1 MKWRMAFHDD
11 SGVSCLEVI
20 RGGHAK
26 WQSLQRERSN
36 EVVQAGA
43 TAQRLL
49 CLWTERQWS
58 LCVVCTK
65 FKDMPQYIFLTLYKS
80 LSFVNVK
87 QQF

>member
-1 MKWRMAFHDD
+1 MAFHDD

-49 CLWTERQWS
+49 CLWTERQ
-58 LCVVCTK
+58 
-65 FKDMPQYIFLTLYKS
+65 
-80 LSFVNVK
+80 
-87 QQF
+87 